1 MTINEL
7 KEQRDTWRKRQLE
20 FRARS
25 GLKAFKSAAVCQGEV
40 FRINAEIRKGLG
52 I

>member
-1 MTINEL
+1 MSISEL
-7 KEQRDTWRKRQLE
+7 KEQREVWRKRQLE

-25 GLKAFKSAAVCQGEV
+25 GLKAFQSAAACQAEV